1 MINMFECSKT
11 DNNDRRV
18 TQHKFHVQ
26 ISDNNTVMIDN
37 DENSTI
43 TANDHCSIIN
53 DNDKK
58 SDH

>member
-1 MINMFECSKT
+1 MFECSKT

-26 ISDNNTVMIDN
+26 ISDDNTVMIDN